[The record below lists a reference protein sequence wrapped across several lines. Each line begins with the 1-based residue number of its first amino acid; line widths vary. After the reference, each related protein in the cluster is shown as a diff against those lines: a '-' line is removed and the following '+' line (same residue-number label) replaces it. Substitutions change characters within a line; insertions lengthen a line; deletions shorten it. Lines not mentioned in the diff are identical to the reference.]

1 MFPFK
6 SVSSRSLRVATLFA
20 IMSFSQA
27 TLAQETLY
35 AYGPGGPA
43 PAMKE
48 AAAAFEKTTGVKVE
62 VTAGPTP
69 QWLEKAK
76 TDADVVFSGSET
88 MMSDFMVALDGQIVP
103 SSVEPLYLRRS
114 AILVRKGNPT
124 RIKGLQDLMK
134 PGHRVLVV
142 NGAGQNGLWEDM
154 AGRTG
159 DIGAVRGLRRNIAA
173 YAPTSAEAKA
183 AWIADQSLD
192 AWIIWNIWQV
202 ANPQLADV
210 VEVEPHYRIYRDT
223 GVALTRA
230 GQANPDAKAFA
241 AYLASPEA
249 GRIFARW
256 GWMVPKARVRQNQ
269 PSH

>member
-1 MFPFK
+1 MLA
-6 SVSSRSLRVATLFA
+6 RLIGA
-20 IMSFSQA
+20 IA
-27 TLAQETLY
+27 TLAF
-35 AYGPGGPA
+35 AAGAAAAGPVHVYGPGGPA
-43 PAMKE
+43 LAMKE
-48 AAAAFEKTTGVKVE
+48 AAASFAATRGVKVE
-62 VTAGPTP
+62 VIAGPTKD
-69 QWLEKAK
+69 WLERAK
-76 TDADVVFSGSET
+76 GDADVIYSGSET
-88 MMSDFMVALDGQIVP
+88 MMSDFMVALDGKIVP
-103 SSVEPLYLRRS
+103 STAEPLYLRRS
-114 AILVRKGNPT
+114 AILVRKGNPK

-173 YAPTSAEAKA
+173 YALTSAEAKA
-183 AWIADQSLD
+183 AWIADGSLD

-210 VEVEPHYRIYRDT
+210 VEVEPQYRIYRDT
-223 GVALTRA
+223 GVALTHA

-256 GWMVPKARVRQNQ
+256 GWIVPKAGAGHDQ
-269 PSH
+269 PPR

>member
-1 MFPFK
+1 ML
-6 SVSSRSLRVATLFA
+6 SRLIAAIAVAAFA
-20 IMSFSQA
+20 A
-27 TLAQETLY
+27 GA
-35 AYGPGGPA
+35 AVAGPVHVYGPGGPA

-48 AAAAFEKTTGVKVE
+48 AAAGFAAKRGVKVE
-62 VTAGPTP
+62 VVAGPTKDWIV
-69 QWLEKAK
+69 QAK
-76 TDADVVFSGSET
+76 GDADVIYSGSET

-103 SSVEPLYLRRS
+103 STAEPLYLRRS
-114 AILVRKGNPT
+114 AILVRKGNPK
-124 RIKGLQDLMK
+124 RIKGLRDLMK

-159 DIGAVRGLRRNIAA
+159 DIASVRSLRRNIASNA
-173 YAPTSAEAKA
+173 ATSADAKA
-183 AWIADQSLD
+183 AWIADESLD

-210 VEVEPHYRIYRDT
+210 VEVEPQYRIYRDT
-223 GVALTRA
+223 GVALTHA
-230 GQANPDAKAFA
+230 GQVNDDAKAFA

-256 GWMVPKARVRQNQ
+256 GWIVPATRAGHKQ
-269 PSH
+269 PSR